1 MLIGILG
8 GGQLGRMLALAGYPL
23 GMKFRFLDPS
33 PEAPAREVGELVV
46 GEFTDH
52 AALDRFAAGLDFVT
66 YEFENVPVES
76 VECLASKLR
85 VAPPVAGLQTGQDR
99 ASEKAMFTRLGI
111 VVPDYAIVRE
121 RADLAKAAEHVGL
134 PCVMKTLRLGYDGK
148 GQAVVKHSAGDTSP
162 RHIAARLEAAWIT
175 LGRTGVIVEKLVP
188 FSREVSI
195 IACRG
200 ADGSIAYYPLAQNV
214 HRAGILRL
222 STSPAPDPGGVLT
235 AQAQA
240 AAKKV
245 LEHLNYVGVLAIEF
259 FLETAPAPNHGHGH
273 AHAGAVGMK
282 TLLANEIA
290 PRVHNS
296 GHWSIEGSI
305 CSQFENHLRAIT
317 GLPLGSAE
325 FAGPIG
331 GQCAMVNLIGGA
343 PATDEL
349 LAIPGVNVHL
359 YGKEPRPGR
368 KIGHVTVRAPNI
380 MLLQERLNTL
390 TALVEAHAQG

>member
-23 GMKFRFLDPS
+23 GMKFRFLAPS
-33 PEAPAREVGELVV
+33 ADAPAGDVGELIV
-46 GEFTDH
+46 GDFTDR

-76 VECLASKLR
+76 VEYLATTLR
-85 VAPPVAGLQTGQDR
+85 VTPPVAALRTGQDR
-99 ASEKAMFTRLGI
+99 SAEKAMFTQLGI
-111 VVPDYAIVRE
+111 AVPEYTIVRE
-121 RADLAKAAEHVGL
+121 HADLAKAAEHVGL

-148 GQAVVKHSAGDTSP
+148 GQAAVKHTAGDTSP
-162 RHIAARLEAAWIT
+162 RHVAARLDAAWIT
-175 LGRTGVIVEKLVP
+175 FGRVGVIVEKLVP

-200 ADGSIAYYPLAQNV
+200 ADGAIVYYPLAQNV

-222 STSPAPDPGGVLT
+222 STSPAPDPGGTLT

-259 FLETAPAPNHGHGH
+259 FLQTG
-273 AHAGAVGMK
+273 AGGTK

-296 GHWSIEGSI
+296 GHWSIEGSM
-305 CSQFENHLRAIT
+305 CGQFENHLRAVT

-325 FAGPIG
+325 SPGPVG
-331 GQCAMVNLIGGA
+331 GQCAMVNLIGGT
-343 PATDEL
+343 PSTDEL
-349 LAIPGVNVHL
+349 LAVAGVSVHL
-359 YGKEPRPGR
+359 YGKEPRQGR
-368 KIGHVTVRAPNI
+368 KIGHVTVRAANVVQ
-380 MLLQERLNTL
+380 LQERLNTL

>member
-33 PEAPAREVGELVV
+33 PDAPARQVGELMV
-46 GEFTDH
+46 GDFTDQ
-52 AALDRFAAGLDFVT
+52 AALDQFAAGLDFVT

-76 VECLASKLR
+76 VEYLAATLR
-85 VAPPVAGLQTGQDR
+85 VAPPVAALRTGQDR
-99 ASEKAMFTRLGI
+99 SAEKAMFTRLGI
-111 VVPDYAIVRE
+111 AVPDYTIVRE
-121 RADLAKAAEHVGL
+121 HADLPKAAEHVGL

-148 GQAVVKHSAGDTSP
+148 GQAVVKHTAGDTSP
-162 RHIAARLEAAWIT
+162 RHVAARLDAAWIT
-175 LGRTGVIVEKLVP
+175 FDRAGVIVEKLVP

-195 IACRG
+195 IVCRG
-200 ADGSIAYYPLAQNV
+200 ADGAIVYYPLAQNV

-222 STSPAPDPGGVLT
+222 STSPAPDPGGTLT

-245 LEHLNYVGVLAIEF
+245 LEHLNYVGVMAIEF
-259 FLETAPAPNHGHGH
+259 FLQTGSDD
-273 AHAGAVGMK
+273 VK

-305 CSQFENHLRAIT
+305 CGQFENHLRAVT
-317 GLPLGSAE
+317 GLPLGSSE
-325 FAGPIG
+325 LAGPSG

-343 PATDEL
+343 PSTDEL
-349 LAIPGVNVHL
+349 LAVPGVSVHL
-359 YGKEPRPGR
+359 YGKDPRPGR
-368 KIGHVTVRAPNI
+368 KIGHVTVRAPNVVQ
-380 MLLQERLNTL
+380 LQERLNTL
-390 TALVEAHAQG
+390 TALVETHAQG